1 MYNDLKFGLCKI
13 IFILLIFNP
22 FFNVKA
28 QKLSFNSIKVSDGLS
43 QSSVLDI
50 AQDGY
55 GFMWFATRYGLNR
68 YDGTRFKIYK
78 SLPND
83 TTSLSNSFINTIY
96 CDHQKTLWVGT
107 STGLNK
113 YDAVND
119 NFQHIIFF
127 QQKKTIKPNVS
138 CIYENG
144 NELWIGTDNGL
155 YLVSNRQKN
164 SFVSANQLEISP
176 LVSGEVLFT
185 YKDKQGYFWIGT
197 SKELIRCR
205 YNKKI
210 SDVKIFRHIPGD
222 NSSIS
227 DGPVKSIVEDLQ
239 GNLWIGTR
247 TGGLN
252 RFNKKSETFEHYVH
266 QNNNPNSL
274 SHNSIRKMILNKEGN
289 IIIGTQEGISVFNTA
304 NYNFHNYK
312 NQIDNPLS
320 LNQNSVYSIFEDKAK
335 NIWVGTYFGGV
346 SISYGVKTTFKTL
359 SSSSNSGSL
368 SSNVV
373 RSIAGD
379 AKGNLWIGTEGGGLN
394 YFNRQTQQ
402 VKSFVNN
409 SADPGSLSSNLIK
422 QVYLDTDNHLWIG
435 TSGTGLNLYD
445 PASGKF
451 KRFYSGNSDSE
462 TKPATVT
469 TILEDAQK
477 KLWIGGTGVNAL
489 YQREGTTLTD
499 ITPPVFKKYFKN
511 KSIQKYYEDRN
522 KHIWIV
528 TYQEILLYH
537 PDKKTLSI
545 ITSGPKDPEINTF
558 NIVTEDH
565 DGNIWIG
572 LNYGGIQVYNPKTGK
587 FIAKYTTKDG
597 LCNNNILSITEDQ
610 QKNLWFGTTNG
621 LSRLKADRK
630 TFQTYTMADGLAG
643 DEFHYNSLYKAPDET
658 IFIGGLNG
666 ITYFS
671 PLEIQ
676 QNNDHS
682 PLSFIGIRLFNDE
695 AEKTNGKN
703 GILPQNIILRPKL
716 TFNSNQN
723 IFTIEFALLNY
734 IKPGKNKYAYKL
746 QGVNKNW
753 NQSYIPEAT
762 YTNLPAGEY
771 VFSVKGAN
779 NDGIWSEPINIAIK
793 ILPPLWK
800 TWWAYTLYMMILGT
814 ITFFFVR
821 FFFLRQLIKR
831 DEELHQLKLNFFTN
845 VSHEIRSHL
854 TLIMVPLEKVIDE
867 TKNNDIVSKQ
877 LTYIKKNTDRL
888 VRLVTELM
896 DFRRAET
903 NNLKL
908 NFSNYDIIRFLDEIY
923 SSFKEVC
930 AIKNI
935 SLSFFHAENE
945 LFVAIEKGQME
956 KVIFNLLSNAVKFTP
971 ENGSIILTIDKEVDS
986 VIISVANTGAEIPAE
1001 YYDKLFTNYYQIDGQ
1016 HKNNGYGIGLALSK
1030 RIIDLHNGTIAVKS
1044 ETGNTVFTIKI
1055 PIHNTQTISSE
1066 PQLVENKSD
1075 DIQVYETSLQSS
1087 SLAQDIGKFTILIV
1101 EDNEKLR
1108 ALIRSILEK
1117 EYKILESVDGLA
1129 GLEMATNEIPDLI
1142 ISDIMMPNKNG
1153 LELCQN
1159 IKTDERTSHIPVIL
1173 LTAKTSQT
1181 DQISGLAMRADLY
1194 LTKPF
1199 SKNVLLLNV
1208 RNILESR
1215 ALISAKYR
1223 QQFLFEPKNI
1233 LIDNLEEQFLSKLI
1247 GIIEDSME
1255 NREFGVDILSDK
1267 MGISQSVL
1275 YKKIKA
1281 LTNMTVNDFSKSIR
1295 LKKAAQMLSQKKYS
1309 ISEISYMV
1317 GFIDTKYFTKEFKKQ
1332 FGTPPSQYN
1341 NSSTFE

>member
-1 MYNDLKFGLCKI
+1 M
-13 IFILLIFNP
+13 
-22 FFNVKA
+22 
-28 QKLSFNSIKVSDGLS
+28 SDGLS

-50 AQDGY
+50 AQDVY
-55 GFMWFATRYGLNR
+55 GFMWFATRHGLNR

-107 STGLNK
+107 STGLDK

-119 NFQHIIFF
+119 NFQRVIFY
-127 QQKKTIKPNVS
+127 QQKKIVKPNVS
-138 CIYENG
+138 YIYEDG
-144 NELWIGTDNGL
+144 NELWIGTDHGL
-155 YLVSNRQKN
+155 YLVNKQQKN
-164 SFVSANQLEISP
+164 SFISANQLAISP
-176 LVSGEVLFT
+176 LVSREIQCV

-197 SKELIRCR
+197 SNELMRCR

-210 SDVKIFRHIPGD
+210 TDVKIFTHIPGD

-227 DGPVKSIVEDLQ
+227 DGPVKSIVEDPK

-252 RFNKKSETFEHYVH
+252 RFNKKQETFEHYVH
-266 QNNNPNSL
+266 QHNNPNSL
-274 SHNSIRKMILNKEGN
+274 IHNSIRKMIWNKEGN
-289 IIIGTQEGISVFNTA
+289 MIIGTQEGISVFNPE
-304 NYNFHNYK
+304 NYSFNNYQ
-312 NQIDNPLS
+312 NQIDNPLG
-320 LNQNSVYSIFEDKAK
+320 LNQNSVYSLFEDKAK

-346 SISYGVKTTFKTL
+346 NISYGVKTTFKTL
-359 SSSSNSGSL
+359 SSSAKGNSI

-373 RSIAGD
+373 RSIVGD

-394 YFNRQTQQ
+394 YFNRQTLQ
-402 VKSFVNN
+402 VTSFMNN
-409 SADPGSLSSNLIK
+409 PADPGSLSSNLVK
-422 QVYLDTDNHLWIG
+422 QVYIDSDNHLWVG

-445 PASGKF
+445 PANRKF
-451 KRFYSGNSDSE
+451 KRFYFEKNGFE
-462 TKPATVT
+462 TKSSTVV

-477 KLWIGGTGVNAL
+477 QLWIGGMGINAL
-489 YQREGTTLTD
+489 YHREGTTLTD
-499 ITPPVFKKYFKN
+499 ITPPVFKKYFADKI
-511 KSIQKYYEDRN
+511 IQKYYEDRN
-522 KHIWIV
+522 KNLWIV
-528 TYQEILLYH
+528 TNQEILLYH

-545 ITSGPKDPEINTF
+545 MSSGPKDPEINTF
-558 NIVTEDH
+558 NTVTEDH
-565 DGNIWIG
+565 DGNIWMG
-572 LNYGGIQVYNPKTGK
+572 LNYGGIQVYNPKTRK
-587 FIAKYTTKDG
+587 ITARYTTKDG
-597 LCNNNILSITEDQ
+597 LCNDNILSITEDKQ
-610 QKNLWFGTTNG
+610 HNLWFGTTNG

-643 DEFHYNSLYKAPDET
+643 DEFHFNSLYKAEDGT
-658 IFIGGLNG
+658 IYMGGLNG
-666 ITYFS
+666 ITYFN

-676 QNNDHS
+676 QNNDHA
-682 PLSFIGIRLFNDE
+682 PMSFIGLRLFNDE

-703 GILPQNIILRPKL
+703 GILAQNIILSPKL

-734 IKPGKNKYAYKL
+734 IKPGKNKYVYKL
-746 QGVNKNW
+746 QGVNKTW
-753 NQSYIPEAT
+753 NQSAIPEAT
-762 YTNLPAGEY
+762 FTNLPAGEY

-779 NDGIWSEPINIAIK
+779 NDGVWSKPININIK

-800 TWWAYTLYMMILGT
+800 TWWAYTLYLMTLGT

-821 FFFLRQLIKR
+821 FFYLRQLMKR

-854 TLIMVPLEKVIDE
+854 TLIMVPIEKVIEE
-867 TKNNDIVSKQ
+867 TKNNDIVNKQ
-877 LTYIKKNTDRL
+877 LTAIKKNTDRL

-896 DFRRAET
+896 DFRRVET

-908 NFSNYDIIRFLDEIY
+908 NFSDSDMIGFLEEIY

-935 SLSFFHAENE
+935 SLSFFHAENK
-945 LFVAIEKGQME
+945 LFVAIEKVQME
-956 KVIFNLLSNAVKFTP
+956 KVIFNLLSNAVKFTS
-971 ENGSIILTIDKEVDS
+971 ENGSIILTIDKELDS
-986 VIISVANTGAEIPAE
+986 VIISVSNTGEKIPAE
-1001 YYDKLFTNYYQIDGQ
+1001 YYDKLFANYYQIDGH

-1030 RIIDLHNGTIAVKS
+1030 HIIDLHNGTITVKS
-1044 ETGNTVFTIKI
+1044 ETGNTCFTIKL
-1055 PIHNTQTISSE
+1055 PIHNTQHHPYPPVPTENQADHLEANKDALQLSS
-1066 PQLVENKSD
+1066 PG
-1075 DIQVYETSLQSS
+1075 
-1087 SLAQDIGKFTILIV
+1087 QDIGKFTILIV

-1108 ALIRSILEK
+1108 ALIKGILEK

-1153 LELCQN
+1153 LELCEN

-1173 LTAKTSQT
+1173 LTAKTSET

-1199 SKNVLLLNV
+1199 SQNVLLLNV
-1208 RNILESR
+1208 RNILDSR
-1215 ALISAKYR
+1215 ELISAKYR
-1223 QQFLFEPKNI
+1223 QQFLFEPKRI
-1233 LIDNLEEQFLSKLI
+1233 VMDNLDEQFLSKLI

-1255 NREFGVDILSDK
+1255 NREFGVEILSDK

-1281 LTNMTVNDFSKSIR
+1281 LTDMTVNDFSKSIR
-1295 LKKAAQMLSQKKYS
+1295 LKKAAQMLGKKNYPV
-1309 ISEISYMV
+1309 SEIAYLV

-1341 NSSTFE
+1341 NDSSS